1 MTRML
6 VSRFLLLLITLG
18 TAALLASYVGVEK
31 EERWRMDGTVYE
43 ISAFPAGEAW
53 PMIRTSLTGPDSG
66 SAATST
72 SPDVTAL
79 AGRPAL
85 GVLPDGVAPTA
96 VVAST
101 SPLRRTCRCGP
112 GGSSDE
118 VRPCLLHRC
127 PQTAWRPRASRS
139 GSGCPGP
146 LLGSDA

>member
-31 EERWRMDGTVYE
+31 EDRWRMDGTVYE

-72 SPDVTAL
+72 SPHVTAL

-85 GVLPDGVAPTA
+85 DVLPDGVAPTA

-101 SPLRRTCRCGP
+101 SPFVARAAAGRAARVTRSG
-112 GGSSDE
+112 
-118 VRPCLLHRC
+118 
-127 PQTAWRPRASRS
+127 RASCTGVRRRGCVPGRRVPAPDVRGRS
-139 GSGCPGP
+139 
-146 LLGSDA
+146 